1 MISKRIK
8 TLAALIESN
17 ERVLD
22 VGCDH
27 AFLAVWLKKNGHS
40 GPIACTE
47 LREGP
52 RQNAL
57 RNLQENGIEDVEVW
71 LTYGVENVEFDADVV
86 VMAGMGFT
94 TVTKIING
102 RPEYFEGKRMII
114 QINTEVDKMRR
125 WLMSNGFRIDDEVMI
140 RDYKY
145 YEILTVSPGQM
156 ELDEQQIKFG
166 PCLLQQK
173 GDVFTECYEK
183 RIAKLELIRESLP
196 ESHPDIQ
203 RIQEQIE
210 EIKKVLN

>member
-1 MISKRIK
+1 MISRRIK
-8 TLAALIESN
+8 TLASLIDRE

-57 RNLQENGIEDVEVW
+57 RNLRENGIEDVQVW
-71 LTYGVENVEFDADVV
+71 LTYGVENVDFDADVI

-94 TVTKIING
+94 TVTKIISG
-102 RPEYFEGKRMII
+102 RPEYFNGKRIII
-114 QINTEVDKMRR
+114 QINTEVDKLRR
-125 WLMSNGFRIDDEVMI
+125 WLMSNGFRIDDETII

-145 YEILTVSPGQM
+145 YEILTVSTGEMQ
-156 ELDEQQIKFG
+156 LDEQQIRFG

-173 GDVFTECYEK
+173 SDVFVECYEK
-183 RIAKLELIRESLP
+183 RIAKLETIRDSLP
-196 ESHPDIQ
+196 ENHPDLP

>member
-8 TLAALIESN
+8 TLAALIDSN

-71 LTYGVENVEFDADVV
+71 PTYGVENVEFDADVV

-94 TVTKIING
+94 TVTKIISG
-102 RPEYFEGKRMII
+102 RPEYFAGKRMII

-125 WLMSNGFRIDDEVMI
+125 WLMSNGFKIDDELMI

-145 YEILTVSPGQM
+145 YEILTVSQGQM
-156 ELDEQQIKFG
+156 ELNEQQIEFG
-166 PCLLQQK
+166 PYLLQHK
-173 GDVFTECYEK
+173 NEVFVECYQK
-183 RIAKLELIRESLP
+183 RIAKLETIRESLP
-196 ESHPDIQ
+196 ENHPDIR

-210 EIKKVLN
+210 KIKKVLN